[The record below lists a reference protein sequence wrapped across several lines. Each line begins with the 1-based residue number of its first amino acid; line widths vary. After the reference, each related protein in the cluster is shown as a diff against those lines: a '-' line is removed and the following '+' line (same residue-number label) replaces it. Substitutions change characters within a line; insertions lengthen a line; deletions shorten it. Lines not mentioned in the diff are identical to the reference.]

1 MHSNYIPR
9 RVVSLQPSATVT
21 LERIGLLNRVVACT
35 KWCADACPQV
45 AERAHAIVADSWTAK
60 SAEILAA
67 NPDLVIASVPYQA
80 EAVGEIL
87 KAGIMFLGL
96 APHSLHDIYTDI
108 AAIARI
114 MGEEER
120 GEKVIA
126 EMQAE
131 IKRVRHTAGD
141 GCGTQVSRPIVFCE
155 EWGKPIIHSQP
166 WVAEL
171 VEAAGGEFLGKAGS
185 KTDAEA
191 VNAGH
196 PDVMVMA
203 WCGAGDRVPL
213 EKIVEQRGWQNLPA
227 ARERRVFCIPDEFLN
242 TPAPTLLQGLHALA
256 GIVHPELFP
265 AHPRVRR
272 IEAITG
278 DHTMKEVVAALIV
291 ERGAAGKAAAARLL
305 ICQRTKHQ
313 SLPLKWE
320 FPGGKIEPGEQ
331 PPEALRRELEEEL
344 GIQATIGQQVARVR
358 HTYQNGN
365 VVDLRFYLV
374 REYEGALVNRIFR
387 DIRWVELKELP
398 SYDFLDADVELVG
411 DLASGKLV
419 ID

>member
-21 LERIGLLNRVVACT
+21 LQRIGLLDRVVACT

-45 AERAHAIVADSWTAK
+45 AEQAHTIVADSWTAK

-67 NPDLVIASVPYQA
+67 RPDLVIASVPYQA

-120 GEKVIA
+120 GEKVID

-131 IKRVRHTAGD
+131 IERVRRTAGD
-141 GCGTQVSRPIVFCE
+141 GCDTPVPRPIVFCE

-171 VEAAGGEFLGKAGS
+171 VEAAGGKFLGKAGS
-185 KTDAEA
+185 KTDAQS
-191 VNAGH
+191 VSAGH

-213 EKIVEQRGWQNLPA
+213 EKIVEQRGWQGLPA
-227 ARERRVFCIPDEFLN
+227 VRERRVFCIPDEFLN
-242 TPAPTLLQGLHALA
+242 TPAPTLLEGLHALA
-256 GIVHPELFP
+256 AIVHPELFP
-265 AHPRVRR
+265 AHPRVKQ
-272 IEAITG
+272 IEG
-278 DHTMKEVVAALIV
+278 
-291 ERGAAGKAAAARLL
+291 
-305 ICQRTKHQ
+305 
-313 SLPLKWE
+313 
-320 FPGGKIEPGEQ
+320 
-331 PPEALRRELEEEL
+331 LR
-344 GIQATIGQQVARVR
+344 
-358 HTYQNGN
+358 
-365 VVDLRFYLV
+365 D
-374 REYEGALVNRIFR
+374 
-387 DIRWVELKELP
+387 
-398 SYDFLDADVELVG
+398 
-411 DLASGKLV
+411 
-419 ID
+419 